1 MQRGLHGCVHDTTR
15 ISSCFSRFR
24 LVSRTNSCS
33 ISKSPLQFISFLTV
47 YVAYG
52 VSFLSWYP
60 QSFRNLQALP
70 KLRVLKTGSA
80 EDTFL
85 PMIMIMI
92 TQLGSSKLYPNLESD
107 QLRVFKTGSAEE
119 TFLPMI
125 MIMITQLG
133 SFKLYPNLEPDQLRV
148 LKQVL
153 PRTLSFQW

>member
-1 MQRGLHGCVHDTTR
+1 M
-15 ISSCFSRFR
+15 
-24 LVSRTNSCS
+24 
-33 ISKSPLQFISFLTV
+33 
-47 YVAYG
+47 
-52 VSFLSWYP
+52 
-60 QSFRNLQALP
+60 P
-70 KLRVLKTGSA
+70 KLRVFKTGSA

-153 PRTLSFQW
+153 PRTLSFQ